1 MTHSQKTGADVSHS
15 ATIRCSDGK
24 DQEYAVMSVSGTT
37 LLPGNAH
44 SHPPVAK
51 KIQVEVFGDEGSL
64 HYEGND
70 REASSG
76 RLEIRNP
83 DGGVE
88 VVYNEFHFENLDSEG
103 SGPESLQN
111 FVQLCCG
118 NSDVYEGADV
128 MDGLRSIQTI
138 DAMYRSHAS
147 QSLENIIDP
156 E

>member
-1 MTHSQKTGADVSHS
+1 
-15 ATIRCSDGK
+15 
-24 DQEYAVMSVSGTT
+24 
-37 LLPGNAH
+37 LPGNAH
-44 SHPPVAK
+44 SHPPIPK
-51 KIQVEVFGDEGSL
+51 KVQVEVFGDEGSL

-70 REASSG
+70 RDPSSG

-88 VVYNEFHFENLDSEG
+88 VLHEEFLFENLDNEG

-118 NSDVYEGADV
+118 NMDVYAGADV
-128 MDGLRSIQTI
+128 RDGLRSIQTI

-147 QSLENIIDP
+147 HQP
-156 E
+156 EKIVTP